1 MSFED
6 ELQDNIYE
14 PWRYEYV
21 PLRLIK
27 QHLQQKAEQGW
38 TCQAEKDYTTTIQ
51 LEVDKV
57 EQFVTRKQR
66 EIESRISHCQRA
78 IQSNHQH
85 AATERS
91 YSSAKETLKDIYFDL
106 EELARFTRYNFMAFQ
121 RIITFHDELT
131 GNDTRQLLADL
142 MNDKPLDTQRFDTLL
157 IKLGELDDE
166 ASRQTASSSSPT
178 LSATP
183 SVSTMSYFWVHE
195 QNLTQLQAM
204 LLFHLPE
211 KIESQVTTYYLDNP
225 QSFNMYYS
233 RLQRDDGGTEIRLEQ
248 MGQDLV
254 VRRDAYQ
261 KDWYRIPIEQKAQA
275 YAGSTAQEFMSF
287 DKNPAAFPLTGIV
300 HSYVK
305 QYGLEPTLAMSC
317 NRLWYGQGNENGA
330 IVHLD
335 TNVEFSTVD
344 NDDKVSYK
352 FPYAILEAT
361 VPSNTTHLMSQ
372 LVEMGL
378 AYEVPAFSAFL
389 HGTASL
395 YAPLSLVP
403 WWMRGDMDVDIRN
416 GKEPRYPNTEWMTY
430 SRNLRRPNSI
440 GYLDRQLR
448 THRLS
453 AQDARVHALDQL
465 RRTPS
470 FRSASS
476 TPMSAIEREP
486 LKASVVDMEQTKSRK
501 SLMQG
506 GVDPVV
512 AAAIPEE
519 EEQVE
524 NGDDDN
530 ANGKKKKKK
539 LKVWLEPKVFFANER
554 TFIHWLQFAALIL
567 VAALTL
573 LNFGD
578 RISTIAG
585 GVFFGI
591 AMGIALYA
599 FGRFRYRA
607 HQIKTRPMIRYDD
620 IWGPIGLTTLLVGAI
635 IVSKSLVQLL
645 LPKLLMSIYSL
656 TLFCVT
662 CIQQNQALISASTIP
677 LVNRHTS
684 HCYHHSFI
692 PLVISLNKS
701 SQYCFTL

>member
-1 MSFED
+1 MSFEQ

-27 QHLQQKAEQGW
+27 QHLQQKAEHGW
-38 TCQAEKDYTTTIQ
+38 TAEEEREYSTTLQ
-51 LEVDKV
+51 LEVEKV

-66 EIESRISHCQRA
+66 EIESRISHCQRG
-78 IQSNHQH
+78 IQNNNHH
-85 AATERS
+85 ATTERS
-91 YSSAKETLKDIYFDL
+91 YTSAKETLKEIYFDL

-121 RIITFHDELT
+121 HIIAFHDELT
-131 GNDTRQLLADL
+131 GNDTQQLLADL
-142 MNDKPLDTQRFDTLL
+142 MSDKPLDTQRFDPLL

-178 LSATP
+178 LSSSTP
-183 SVSTMSYFWVHE
+183 SISTMSYFWVHE

-211 KIESQVTTYYLDNP
+211 KIESSVTTYYLDNP
-225 QSFNMYYS
+225 QSFSMYYN

-254 VRRDAYQ
+254 VRRDVYE
-261 KDWYRIPIEQKAQA
+261 KDWNCTPIEQKAQA
-275 YAGSTAQEFMSF
+275 YAGCTAQEFMAF
-287 DKNPAAFPLTGIV
+287 NNNPAAFPLTGIV

-305 QYGLEPTLAMSC
+305 QYGLEPTLAMRC
-317 NRLWYGQGNENGA
+317 NRIWYGQGSGNGA

-335 TNVEFSTVD
+335 TDIEFSTVVD
-344 NDDKVSYK
+344 DDKTPYK
-352 FPYAILEAT
+352 FPYALLEAT

-389 HGTASL
+389 HGTANL

-416 GKEPRYPNTEWMTY
+416 GKDPRYPSTGWMTY
-430 SRNLRRPNSI
+430 SRSLRRPNSI

-448 THRLS
+448 IHRLS
-453 AQDARVHALDQL
+453 AQDARAHALDHL

-476 TPMSAIEREP
+476 TPMSAMEREP
-486 LKASVVDMEQTKSRK
+486 LKSSVVDMERTKSRK
-501 SLMQG
+501 SIMQG
-506 GVDPVV
+506 GVDPVL

-519 EEQVE
+519 EEQAE
-524 NGDDDN
+524 NGGQQGDDN

-539 LKVWLEPKVFFANER
+539 IKVWLEPKVFFANER
-554 TFIHWLQFAALIL
+554 TFIHWLQFSALIL

-585 GVFFGI
+585 AVFFGI
-591 AMGIALYA
+591 SMGIALYA

-635 IVSKSLVQLL
+635 IVSKPLMHLL
-645 LPKLLMSIYSL
+645 LLLMMYTNNTRSYHSL
-656 TLFCVT
+656 TLFCDT
-662 CIQQNQALISASTIP
+662 CILQDRALIWASTIR
-677 LVNRHTS
+677 LVSRHTRS
-684 HCYHHSFI
+684 IYYF
-692 PLVISLNKS
+692 L
-701 SQYCFTL
+701 